1 MFKYLEIQTRTLTNI
16 HAFQHA
22 EITEISAQLDHLNMP
37 NENWLCGSLIRTALR
52 SCDPLIRSALLSLSN
67 CRPSDIIPMLFG
79 LSNYSLKR

>member
-37 NENWLCGSLIRTALR
+37 NELALR
-52 SCDPLIRSALLSLSN
+52 VTHPHCLAIL
-67 CRPSDIIPMLFG
+67 
-79 LSNYSLKR
+79 